1 MSQGPVE
8 EIMSD
13 SENRQEH
20 LQIENGM
27 TNESPG
33 NIERTGGGEV
43 EEDQPARGEENNIL
57 EDEHGQF
64 RRHREDPNSNI
75 GYQEDPASNIGR
87 LEDPLRNIGPD
98 RHQFEEDPTRREARF
113 PVRTRDPFSQE
124 DPTRREARFPVP
136 QVRYGKGPVLKIEQ
150 NFETLQ
156 NDSRLLY

>member
-13 SENRQEH
+13 SENRLEH
-20 LQIENGM
+20 LQIENDM

-33 NIERTGGGEV
+33 NIERTGGSEV
-43 EEDQPARGEENNIL
+43 AEDQPAHGEENNIL
-57 EDEHGQF
+57 EDEHGLF

-113 PVRTRDPFSQE
+113 PVRTRDPFSYE
-124 DPTRREARFPVP
+124 DPTRREARFPVRTRDP
-136 QVRYGKGPVLKIEQ
+136 FSYEDP
-150 NFETLQ
+150 T
-156 NDSRLLY
+156 